1 MTVNATLVE
10 AIDLREAPTERREQ
24 AEHVVARDVAILEHV
39 SVELEVVLGSTQ
51 TTVKELFDLKEGD
64 TLPLDTSLDEP
75 VLLRVGGKIVGRG
88 QLVAVGDNFG
98 LRISEI
104 A

>member
-1 MTVNATLVE
+1 MNATLVE
-10 AIDLREAPTERREQ
+10 AIDLMEAPTARSEK
-24 AEHVVARDVAILEHV
+24 AGHVVSRDVAILDHV
-39 SVELEVVLGSTQ
+39 SVELEVVLGEAT
-51 TTVKELFDLKEGD
+51 TTVKKLFDLKEGD
-64 TLPLDTSLDEP
+64 TLALDASLEEP

-88 QLVAVGDNFG
+88 HLVAVGDNFG